1 MPKNQRATKQ
11 DKLNIEYGVKPV
23 GMFEKAIKD
32 VDLEKRIVTGFYNS
46 YNYFDSDQDVLIMG
60 TAKNSIEQHGMH
72 TAREVRKIK
81 HALNHNLTTLPGKI
95 QVLEEKEIDGITG
108 IYFETKMVKTTLG
121 IDTLI
126 NYQEEMYDNHSIG
139 FRYLDLEFIDNDSD
153 EFQKVLDTLIN
164 PEDAEKAGF
173 LYLVKEIELF
183 EGSTV
188 AIGAN
193 QLTPYLGVKSGDVN
207 LQKIALNAKIS
218 QIEKQ
223 LKNGKQSDAMMYDF
237 SIQLRQIKQMIN
249 EMSQP
254 DKTALALGSGKD
266 VNIMDQINGFSFVK

>member
-1 MPKNQRATKQ
+1 MAKIKTVTKQ

-32 VDLEKRIVTGFYNS
+32 VDLDKRIVTGFYNS
-46 YNYFDSDQDVLIMG
+46 YNYFDSDFDVLIMG
-60 TAKNSIEQHGMH
+60 ASKNSIEQHGVH
-72 TAREVRKIK
+72 TSREVRKIK
-81 HALNHNLTTLPGKI
+81 HAMNHNLTTLPGKI

-108 IYFETKMVKTTLG
+108 IYFETKMSKTTLG

-126 NYQEEMYDNHSIG
+126 NYQEEIYDNHSIG
-139 FRYLDLEFIDNDSD
+139 FRYLDMEFIDDDSD
-153 EFQKVLDTLIN
+153 EFQKVLDILIN
-164 PEDAEKAGF
+164 PEDAEKAGYLF
-173 LYLVKEIELF
+173 LIKEIELF

-193 QLTPYLGVKSGDVN
+193 QLTPYLGVKSGDMN

-223 LKNGKQSDAMMYDF
+223 LKNGKQSDSMMYDF

-249 EMSQP
+249 EMEQT
-254 DKTALALGSGKD
+254 DKTALASGSGKGVKFSD
-266 VNIMDQINGFSFVK
+266 MLEGFDFLK